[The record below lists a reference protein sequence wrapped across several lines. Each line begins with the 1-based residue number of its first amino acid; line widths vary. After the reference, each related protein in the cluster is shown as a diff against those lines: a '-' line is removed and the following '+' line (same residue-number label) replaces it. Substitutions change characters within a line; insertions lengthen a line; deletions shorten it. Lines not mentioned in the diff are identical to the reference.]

1 MGKVGEDGGRCVDH
15 RRSRHNQHSGQRA
28 GRQDAGDG
36 RHQIFDSA
44 EHRFQGRR
52 QGPACQQSTGDSPQ
66 HKAENGRNSA
76 NKMLCDA
83 VIYNLQCIGESVN
96 RLSDEFTSSYP
107 QIDWPA
113 IAGLRH
119 ILVHDYF
126 QVNMYRIWMIVQND
140 LPVLNEF
147 LRAL

>member
-1 MGKVGEDGGRCVDH
+1 MRGQLNDEERVALMLDSMGSIQQYTREISSYED
-15 RRSRHNQHSGQRA
+15 
-28 GRQDAGDG
+28 
-36 RHQIFDSA
+36 F
-44 EHRFQGRR
+44 
-52 QGPACQQSTGDSPQ
+52 
-66 HKAENGRNSA
+66 SA